1 MNRPRVP
8 VWAYL
13 LLVFAGGL
21 AAGFLADR
29 VYTLR
34 TVSAHVAPHNA
45 EEWKRKYLADV
56 RTRCHL
62 SDAQLAQVAV
72 VLDATRKQAEAL
84 RARMAPE
91 WQALHAEQVRK
102 VRELM
107 QGSQVADFD
116 QFRAEREA
124 QHRAHSRN

>member
-1 MNRPRVP
+1 MQRPRVP

-13 LLVFAGGL
+13 VLVFVGGL
-21 AAGFLADR
+21 AAGVFADR
-29 VYTLR
+29 AYTLR
-34 TVSAHVAPHNA
+34 AVSAHAAPHNA

-62 SDAQLAQVAV
+62 SDEQAAQVSV
-72 VLDATRKQAEAL
+72 VLDTTRKQAEAL

-91 WQALHAEQVRK
+91 WEALHAEQVRK
-102 VRELM
+102 VRDLM
-107 QGSQVADFD
+107 QGSQIAEFD

-124 QHRAHSRN
+124 QHRAHSKN